1 MKILYISSNKR
12 SQQFPWLI
20 DYQNDS
26 LLYGLKELFGDDVV
40 DVNKKYN
47 LYSDY
52 SDEEVASEYGR
63 GFTFTR
69 LIDTDNCDREDVVKK
84 IKNNFFD
91 LVVYGS
97 IWRCQDYLQLVR
109 EHYKPNQIVF
119 VDGEDT
125 QDLHELVTTDA
136 LYFKRECALETY
148 GKHQDHLWKVN
159 PISFAFP
166 TKKIN
171 FGDKKERRVAHS
183 DPRNKATYVFNKE
196 SDYYQDYQ
204 FSKYA
209 LTMKKAGWDALRHYE
224 IMGNGCIPFFMFM
237 ADCPRYTMYRFPKA
251 LLTKVIFF
259 NDLDQKWLDNNYETL
274 RHDLLEHFE
283 KFNTTKALGE
293 YFLKDVKNY
302 SKM

>member
-40 DVNKKYN
+40 DCNKKFN

-52 SDEEVASEYGR
+52 SDAEVASEYGR

-69 LIDTDNCDREDVVKK
+69 LLDTDNCDREDIVKK

-97 IWRCQDYLQLVR
+97 VWRCTDYLELVR

-119 VDGEDT
+119 IDGEDT
-125 QDLHELVTTDA
+125 QQLHDLVKTDA

-148 GKHQDHLWKVN
+148 GKLQDHLWKVN

-171 FGDKKERRVAHS
+171 FNNKKERRVAHS
-183 DPRNKATYVFNKE
+183 DPRDKSTYVFTN
-196 SDYYQDYQ
+196 
-204 FSKYA
+204 
-209 LTMKKAGWDALRHYE
+209 
-224 IMGNGCIPFFMFM
+224 
-237 ADCPRYTMYRFPKA
+237 
-251 LLTKVIFF
+251 
-259 NDLDQKWLDNNYETL
+259 
-274 RHDLLEHFE
+274 E
-283 KFNTTKALGE
+283 K
-293 YFLKDVKNY
+293 D
-302 SKM
+302 